1 MRTTTKNLEN
11 NAMLGPNQL
20 TATIKGNAIDARGP
34 RQSSAVLKASDVTF
48 SYSQGK
54 RSKRDQVAI
63 GPLDITLRQGE
74 ITALIGAS
82 GCGKSTTLKLLAGI
96 LTPVSGHVWYADTD
110 ITHSMETKRAKLR
123 RTKFA
128 FVFQD
133 YMLIDSLTVAENVA
147 LPMSLNKEPYDI
159 NAMKRALA
167 YVGLDSNLADAHVSE
182 LSGGQRQRVAIARAL
197 MMRAD
202 VLFADE
208 PTGNLDPKARDETLT
223 AIDAAMKGGLKTCLL
238 VTHDPQV
245 ASCANRVLY
254 MCDGRI
260 AKEFSAMSAA
270 DVEALLLG
278 EEQ

>member
-1 MRTTTKNLEN
+1 MTTTNRYTKTNETLYPGESMKVSAEN
-11 NAMLGPNQL
+11 GAG
-20 TATIKGNAIDARGP
+20 GNTR
-34 RQSSAVLKASDVTF
+34 SNEVLRSEDVIF
-48 SYSQGK
+48 SYSQEK
-54 RSKRDQVAI
+54 NSRRDQAGI
-63 GPLDITLRQGE
+63 GPLDFTLRQGE

-96 LTPVSGHVWYADTD
+96 LRPKSGHVWYAGTD
-110 ITHSMETKRAKLR
+110 IACSLETKRAKLR

-133 YMLIDSLTVAENVA
+133 YMLIDSLTVAENVT
-147 LPMSLNKEPYDI
+147 LPMSLDKKLYDM
-159 NAMKRALA
+159 NVMRRALA
-167 YVGLDSNLADAHVSE
+167 YVGLDEGLANAHVSA

-208 PTGNLDPKARDETLT
+208 PTGNLDPKARDETLS
-223 AIDAAMKGGLKTCLL
+223 AIDAAMKSGLKTCLL

-245 ASCANRVLY
+245 AARADRVFF
-254 MCDGRI
+254 MRDGRI
-260 AKEFSAMSAA
+260 DKEFLAMSAA

-278 EEQ
+278 K

>member
-1 MRTTTKNLEN
+1 
-11 NAMLGPNQL
+11 MLRSEG
-20 TATIKGNAIDARGP
+20 
-34 RQSSAVLKASDVTF
+34 VTF

-54 RSKRDQVAI
+54 HSNRDEAAI
-63 GPLDITLRQGE
+63 GPLDIKLRQGE

-96 LTPVSGHVWYADTD
+96 LRPGSGHVWYADRD
-110 ITHSMETKRAKLR
+110 IARSLETKRAKLR

-133 YMLIDSLTVAENVA
+133 YMLIDSLTVAENVT
-147 LPMSLNKEPYDI
+147 LPMSLDKESFDM

-167 YVGLDSNLADAHVSE
+167 YVGLDEGLADAHVSE
-182 LSGGQRQRVAIARAL
+182 LSGGQCQRVAIARAL

-208 PTGNLDPKARDETLT
+208 PTGNLDPKARDETLS

-245 ASCANRVLY
+245 ASRANRVLY
-254 MCDGRI
+254 MRDGHI
-260 AKEFSAMSAA
+260 DKEFLAMSAA

-278 EEQ
+278 K